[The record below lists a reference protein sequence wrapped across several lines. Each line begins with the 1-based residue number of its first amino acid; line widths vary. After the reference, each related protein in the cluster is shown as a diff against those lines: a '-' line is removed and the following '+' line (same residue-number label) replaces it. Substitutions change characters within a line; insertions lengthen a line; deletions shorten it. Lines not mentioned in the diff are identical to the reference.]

1 LLGCTLFNFSKRLKF
16 LSKIMGNWWRY
27 NFYYRNTAG
36 YNDIYKEYEL
46 NFVNWMYVNFVCNLN
61 KH

>member
-1 LLGCTLFNFSKRLKF
+1 
-16 LSKIMGNWWRY
+16 MVNWWRY

-46 NFVNWMYVNFVCNLN
+46 NFVNWMYINVKG
-61 KH
+61 KHKGQ